1 MADQFQ
7 DPREIVTPDAFT
19 VAPELLGLPLAR
31 PSRRL
36 AAMLL
41 DLLLVFLLVR
51 LGGFVLFVLAAAW
64 MFFRMGG
71 RSAGAGLLRRSWR
84 LSFRFLAALVLLL
97 ALVLVWNSVRSR
109 FRVRTEPPRA
119 EAVRDAE
126 AEAEDA
132 EAARVA
138 MAEVVARLEEQGVD
152 PGPLRTVMDS
162 IRREAEEPADRPA
175 SRRAPANPDS
185 LALLYA
191 EAVSAGDSA
200 SAAALR
206 PRLTEVLAGERIA
219 TLESRISRVERTNR
233 RLRRDLEEAREGRG
247 ILSFLRVAADE
258 LGLGF
263 GWIGLYFTAFT
274 TLWRGQTPGKRLLGM
289 RVLRL
294 DGKPIG
300 WWASFERFGGY
311 AASVLTGLL
320 GFAQMLW
327 DRNRQALHD
336 KISETVVIRL

>member
-109 FRVRTEPPRA
+109 FRSRPEPPRA
-119 EAVRDAE
+119 EAVQGE
-126 AEAEDA
+126 EQEAEDA
-132 EAARVA
+132 EAARAA

-152 PGPLRTVMDS
+152 PGPLRAVMDS
-162 IRREAEEPADRPA
+162 LRREAEAPDTT
-175 SRRAPANPDS
+175 RAPANPDS

-206 PRLTEVLAGERIA
+206 PRLEQALAGERIA
-219 TLESRISRVERTNR
+219 TLESRIGRLERSNR
-233 RLRRDLEEAREGRG
+233 RLRNDLDEAREERG

-274 TLWRGQTPGKRLLGM
+274 ALWRGQTPGKRLLGM

>member
-1 MADQFQ
+1 MPNQFQ

-31 PSRRL
+31 PARRL

-51 LGGFVLFVLAAAW
+51 LGGFVLFVVAAAW

-71 RSAGAGLLRRSWR
+71 RSAGSGLLRRSWR
-84 LSFRFLAALVLLL
+84 LSFRFTAALVLLL

-109 FRVRTEPPRA
+109 VRVRTEPPRA
-119 EAVRDAE
+119 EAVVDAK

-132 EAARVA
+132 EAARAA
-138 MAEVVARLEEQGVD
+138 MAEVVARLQEQGVD
-152 PGPLRTVMDS
+152 PGPLRAVMDS
-162 IRREAEEPADRPA
+162 LRREAEVPESPGV
-175 SRRAPANPDS
+175 PANPDS

-191 EAVSAGDSA
+191 EAVAGGDSA
-200 SAAALR
+200 TVATLR
-206 PRLTEVLAGERIA
+206 PRLAEALAGERIS
-219 TLESRISRVERTNR
+219 TLESRISTLERSNR
-233 RLRRDLEEAREGRG
+233 RLRNELDEAREERG

-336 KISETVVIRL
+336 KISETVVVRL

>member
-7 DPREIVTPDAFT
+7 DPRETVTPDAFT

-64 MFFRMGG
+64 MFFRIGG
-71 RSAGAGLLRRSWR
+71 RSAGNDLLRRSWR
-84 LSFRFLAALVLLL
+84 RTFRLAAALVLLL
-97 ALVLVWNSVRSR
+97 ALVLVWNGVRSR
-109 FRVRTEPPRA
+109 VRMRSEPPRA
-119 EAVRDAE
+119 EMVADTARE
-126 AEAEDA
+126 AEER
-132 EAARVA
+132 EAARAA
-138 MAEVVARLEEQGVD
+138 MAEVAARLQEQGVD
-152 PGPLRTVMDS
+152 AGPLRAVMDS
-162 IRREAEEPADRPA
+162 LGREAEEPA
-175 SRRAPANPDS
+175 SGGTPANPDS

-206 PRLTEVLAGERIA
+206 PQLGEALAGERIA
-219 TLESRISRVERTNR
+219 TLESRISRLERSNR
-233 RLRRDLEEAREGRG
+233 QLRRDRDEAREERG

-274 TLWRGQTPGKRLLGM
+274 TLWRGQTPGKRLLGL

-336 KISETVVIRL
+336 KISETVVVRL

>member
-1 MADQFQ
+1 MPNQFQ

-51 LGGFVLFVLAAAW
+51 LGGFVLFVVAAAW
-64 MFFRMGG
+64 MFFRVGG
-71 RSAGAGLLRRSWR
+71 RSAGGGLLRRSWR

-109 FRVRTEPPRA
+109 FRVRSEPPRA
-119 EAVRDAE
+119 EAVVDAE

-132 EAARVA
+132 EAARAA
-138 MAEVVARLEEQGVD
+138 MAEVVARLQERGVD
-152 PGPLRTVMDS
+152 AAPLRAVMDS
-162 IRREAEEPADRPA
+162 LRREVEEPA
-175 SRRAPANPDS
+175 SRRASANSDS

-206 PRLTEVLAGERIA
+206 PRLAEALAGERIA
-219 TLESRISRVERTNR
+219 TLEGRISRVERSNR
-233 RLRRDLEEAREGRG
+233 RLRRELEEAREGRG

-263 GWIGLYFTAFT
+263 GWIGLYFTVFT
-274 TLWRGQTPGKRLLGM
+274 TLWRGQTPGKRLLGI

-311 AASVLTGLL
+311 AASVLT
-320 GFAQMLW
+320 
-327 DRNRQALHD
+327 
-336 KISETVVIRL
+336 